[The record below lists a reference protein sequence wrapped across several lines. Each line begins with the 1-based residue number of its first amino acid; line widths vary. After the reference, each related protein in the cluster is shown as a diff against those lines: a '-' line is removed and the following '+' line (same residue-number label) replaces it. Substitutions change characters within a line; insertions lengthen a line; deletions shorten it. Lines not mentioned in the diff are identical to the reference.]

1 MGLDYSY
8 FSGEYWSI
16 RLADGTTNAEGRV
29 EVQYNGQWG
38 TICDNLWNINASS
51 VVCRMLGFAGA
62 SNAWKG
68 SHFGVGSGPIWLDE
82 VFCLGTESSISECS
96 HSNWR
101 VHNCRHTED
110 VGVTC
115 IPGK

>member
-1 MGLDYSY
+1 MGLDSI
-8 FSGEYWSI
+8 FVGEHWPI

-29 EVQYNGQWG
+29 EIQYNGQWG
-38 TICDNLWNINASS
+38 TICGNLWNINAAI
-51 VVCRMLGFAGA
+51 VVCRMLGFTSA
-62 SNAWKG
+62 SHAWNE

-82 VFCLGTESSISECS
+82 VFCLGNENSIYECS